1 MATYIGTIYD
11 DTWYGNQKYQYGLDG
26 DDTLSPA
33 KDNKA
38 YVLFGGTGDDFLSA
52 FNFND
57 QIYGGPGRDTIYGY
71 SGDDYIEG
79 GTGND
84 MIFGN
89 YGNDYLS
96 GGKGRD
102 VFVFDSGLNKK
113 NNVDTIT
120 DYNTNKD
127 LMDLDKSIF
136 TKIGPVGESLKAKK
150 FVIGSQAQDSSDRII
165 YNNKNGVLK
174 YDPDG
179 TGPDS
184 PTKFAVLDSHLDL
197 TNADFFVI

>member
-1 MATYIGTIYD
+1 MAIYVGTNGPDYH
-11 DTWYGNQKYQYGLDG
+11 TGSQQTQYGLDG
-26 DDTLSPA
+26 NDTLSPS

-38 YVLFGGTGDDFLSA
+38 YFLFGGKGDDVLSA
-52 FNFND
+52 YNHND
-57 QIYGGPGRDTIYGY
+57 EIYGGPGRDTIYGY

-96 GGKGRD
+96 GGLGRD
-102 VFVFDSGLNKK
+102 VFVFDSGLNGKH
-113 NNVDTIT
+113 NVDTIS
-120 DYNTNKD
+120 DYDTSQD
-127 LMDLDKSIF
+127 LIDLDKSIF
-136 TKIGPVGESLKAKK
+136 TRIGPVGESLKASK
-150 FVIGSQAQDSSDRII
+150 FVIGSHAQDSSDRII